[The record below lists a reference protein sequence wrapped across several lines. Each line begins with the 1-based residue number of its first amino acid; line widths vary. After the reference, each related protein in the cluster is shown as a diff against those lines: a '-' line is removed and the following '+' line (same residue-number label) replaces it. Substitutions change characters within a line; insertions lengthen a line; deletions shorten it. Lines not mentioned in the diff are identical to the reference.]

1 MNGTATRGIADE
13 NIGAGGLCST
23 GKNRGEGEGREEI
36 LTAFDSD
43 FSQNFQ
49 WKCEKTFNTKV
60 FQDWIPY
67 NFCFKKNFI

>member
-13 NIGAGGLCST
+13 KIGAGGLCST

-49 WKCEKTFNTKV
+49 
-60 FQDWIPY
+60 
-67 NFCFKKNFI
+67 